1 MTEKRKYDI
10 ILFGA
15 TSFVGQ
21 IITGYLANRL
31 DASCWAVAGR
41 NEEKLRTVLAQ
52 HGCTDTDMMVVDAND
67 DKALHDMCQ
76 QASVII
82 TTVGPYALY
91 GESVVAA
98 CAETG
103 TGYVDLTGEPQWI
116 KKMQDKYQETAKQ
129 HGAQIVHCCG
139 FDSIPSDMGVYFLQ
153 QHAQQKFQS
162 AFSTV
167 AMRVHRIRG
176 GASGGTVASMLNLVE
191 EAGKDKAIKKQLS
204 NPYLLCGENDAS
216 VRQPNVKKACYDP
229 VTGAWI
235 APFIMAAINTRVVH
249 WSNCAMAYPYG
260 KSFRYEEAMVT
271 GRKRK
276 GAIRAWTMTLGL
288 GGFMVAASVSWLR
301 TLLEK
306 YWLPKPGEGP
316 SEKAQQQGF
325 YDIRFY
331 GETSDGKRAAAR
343 VTGDRDP
350 GYGSTAKMLSEC
362 AILLVSMRDEGTAPS
377 GQFSPASCF
386 GDALIPQL
394 SEHAGLRFEIV

>member
-21 IITGYLANRL
+21 IITGYLAERL
-31 DASCWAVAGR
+31 PPERWAVAGR
-41 NEEKLRTVLAQ
+41 NEEKLRTVLSQRDAS
-52 HGCTDTDMMVVDAND
+52 DTDLLVVDAND
-67 DKALHDMCQ
+67 NSALHTMCE
-76 QASVII
+76 QASVVI

-91 GESVVAA
+91 GEGVVAA

-116 KKMQDKYQETAKQ
+116 KKMQDKYQKMAHQ
-129 HGAQIVHCCG
+129 NNAQIVHCCG

-153 QHAQQKFQS
+153 QHAQQEFQS
-162 AFSTV
+162 VCSTI
-167 AMRVHRIRG
+167 AMRVHRIKG
-176 GASGGTVASMLNLVE
+176 GASGGTVASMLNLVK
-191 EAGKDKAIKKQLS
+191 EAGKDKQIKKQLA
-204 NPYLLCGENDAS
+204 NPYLLCGENANK
-216 VRQPNVKKACYDP
+216 VRQPTVKKACYDP
-229 VTGAWI
+229 VSGAWI

-249 WSNCAMAYPYG
+249 WSNSAMAYSYG
-260 KSFRYEEAMVT
+260 EDFRYEEAMVT
-271 GRKRK
+271 GKKRK
-276 GAIRAWTMTLGL
+276 GAMRAWTMTLGL

-316 SEKAQQQGF
+316 SEKAQRQGF

-331 GETSDGKRAAAR
+331 GETRNGQRAVAR

-362 AILLVSMRDEGTAPS
+362 AILLASMREAGTAPS

-394 SEHAGLRFEIV
+394 SQHAGLRFEIV

>member
-21 IITGYLANRL
+21 IITGYLATRL
-31 DASCWAVAGR
+31 DANQWAVAGR
-41 NEEKLRTVLAQ
+41 NEEKLRTVLAHQ
-52 HGCTDTDMMVVDAND
+52 NGSDTDLMVVDAND
-67 DKALHDMCQ
+67 KDALHEMCL

-98 CAETG
+98 CAQTG

-116 KKMQDKYQETAKQ
+116 KKMQDKFQQEAQ
-129 HGAQIVHCCG
+129 QSGAQIVHCCG

-162 AFSTV
+162 VCNTV
-167 AMRVHRIRG
+167 CMRVHRIKG

-191 EAGKDKAIKKQLS
+191 EAAKDKAVKKQLA
-204 NPYLLCGENDAS
+204 NPYLLCAENAAN

-229 VTGAWI
+229 VSGAWI

-249 WSNCAMAYPYG
+249 WSNCAMGYPYG
-260 KSFRYEEAMVT
+260 KDFRYEEAMVT

-276 GAIRAWTMTLGL
+276 GAMRAWTMTLAL

-316 SEKAQQQGF
+316 SEKAQKQGF

-331 GETSDGKRAAAR
+331 GETSSGNRTVAR

-350 GYGSTAKMLSEC
+350 GYGSTAKMLSES
-362 AILLVSMRDEGTAPS
+362 AILLVSMRKDGMAPS
-377 GQFSPASCF
+377 GQFSPATCF
-386 GDALIPQL
+386 GDKLIPQL
-394 SEHAGLRFEIV
+394 SGHAGLRFEIM

>member
-21 IITGYLANRL
+21 IITGYLAKRL
-31 DASCWAVAGR
+31 EPGRWAVAGR
-41 NEEKLRTVLAQ
+41 NEEKLRTVLSQ
-52 HGCTDTDMMVVDAND
+52 RNSPDTDLLVVDAND
-67 DKALHDMCQ
+67 NDALNDMCK

-91 GESVVAA
+91 GENVVAA

-116 KKMQDKYQETAKQ
+116 KKMQDKYQQKAQ
-129 HGAQIVHCCG
+129 QNGAQIVHCCG

-153 QHAQQKFQS
+153 QHAQQKFH
-162 AFSTV
+162 APCSTI

-191 EAGKDKAIKKQLS
+191 EAGKDKAVKKQLS
-204 NPYLLCGENDAS
+204 NPYLLCKDNG

-229 VTGAWI
+229 ISGAWI

-249 WSNCAMAYPYG
+249 WSNCAMEFPYG
-260 KSFRYEEAMVT
+260 KDFRYEEAMVT

-276 GAIRAWTMTLGL
+276 GAMRAWTMTLGL
-288 GGFMVAASVSWLR
+288 GGFMVAASVSWMR
-301 TLLEK
+301 SLLEK

-325 YDIRFY
+325 YDLRFY
-331 GETSDGKRAAAR
+331 GETSKGEKAVAR

-350 GYGSTAKMLSEC
+350 GYGSTAKMLSEA
-362 AILLVSMRDEGTAPS
+362 AILLVAMRDEGTAKS
-377 GQFSPASCF
+377 GQFSPATCF
-386 GDALIPQL
+386 GESLIPQL
-394 SEHAGLRFEIV
+394 TEHAGLRFDIL